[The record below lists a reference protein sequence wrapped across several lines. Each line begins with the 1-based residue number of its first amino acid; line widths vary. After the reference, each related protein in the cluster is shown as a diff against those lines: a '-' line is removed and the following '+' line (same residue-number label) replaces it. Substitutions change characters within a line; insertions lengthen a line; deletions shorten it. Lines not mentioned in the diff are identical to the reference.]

1 MANSKGSLPK
11 GVNLVWK
18 TLRTGERVRYG
29 YFGRGPGAVAL
40 GREGAPEFFERLA
53 AAMRHEPAGG
63 TVKHLIWRYRKSPEY
78 GRLSPRSRADYAQ
91 QLDRIEAKFGALSLR
106 AMAAREITRHIW
118 TWRDTMAKSPRRAD
132 YVIQVF
138 KVLLS
143 WGVKRGLLDH
153 NRAAGVGR
161 LYHADR
167 RDSVWTDDQVAAFR
181 SAASEPLKRALTL
194 AMETG
199 QRQGDLLVL
208 PWGSVQGGV
217 LRLRQHKT
225 GARVAVPISPA
236 LNACLDAAP
245 RGRAVNILTRP
256 DGLPWDPKGNGFR
269 AAWRDACKAAGVT
282 GVTFHDLRG
291 SFVTRRLAAGWTTQE
306 VAMCTGHSLRDLAS
320 LDTYADRG
328 SVADASAERIAQRTR
343 ENGK

>member
-1 MANSKGSLPK
+1 MASPKTLPK

-18 TLRTGERVRYG
+18 TLRSGERVRYG

-40 GREGAPEFFERLA
+40 GREGTPEFFERLSE
-53 AAMRHEPAGG
+53 AMRREPAGG
-63 TVKHLIWRYRKSPEY
+63 TVRNLIWRYKQSPEY
-78 GRLSPRSRADYAQ
+78 ARLSPRSRSDYAQ
-91 QLDRIEAKFGALSLR
+91 QLDRVEAKFGALSLR
-106 AMAAREITRHIW
+106 AMVAREITRHIW
-118 TWRDTMAKSPRRAD
+118 AWRDSMAKSPRRAD
-132 YVIQVF
+132 YAVQVL
-138 KVLLS
+138 KALLS
-143 WGVKRGLLDH
+143 WGVKRGLVDH

-161 LYHADR
+161 LYHSDR
-167 RDSVWTDDQVAAFR
+167 RECVWTDDQVSAFL
-181 SAASEPLKRALTL
+181 ATASEPLKRALVM
-194 AMETG
+194 AIETG

-208 PWGSVQGGV
+208 PWSSVDSGT

-225 GARVAVPISPA
+225 GARVAVPISA
-236 LNACLDAAP
+236 DLQGCLDGAP
-245 RGRAVNILTRP
+245 RGRSVTILTRP

-269 AAWRDACKAAGVT
+269 AAWRDACKAAKVT

-328 SVADASAERIAQRTR
+328 TVADASAERISQRTR
-343 ENGK
+343 ESGK